1 MVIWYISS
9 VLVTCSK
16 ENLAT
21 LPLLAKLLGFLWLGP
36 SKKPFVF
43 LNAAVAIFGRT
54 NNATTLTECKKK
66 SYLQSNGPAHSSIC
80 FKWQNKI
87 EKWRQFFIRFN
98 RYFLLNHDSE
108 GLD

>member
-1 MVIWYISS
+1 MVG
-9 VLVTCSK
+9 
-16 ENLAT
+16 
-21 LPLLAKLLGFLWLGP
+21 PL
-36 SKKPFVF
+36 KKTVRFPER
-43 LNAAVAIFGRT
+43 GRRHFWQDKQCD
-54 NNATTLTECKKK
+54 NFDRMQKK